1 MSNKSIKR
9 IDKQAFDV
17 DAWHKLQ
24 NFTQARIGLGR
35 AGGSLPTNA
44 QLKFNQDHAKARD
57 AVHAHIDFDAIN
69 TALKQ
74 QNLSSIHLHSKAK
87 DRTEFL
93 QRPDFG
99 RQLNNNSKEALLHSA
114 SSHKKGM
121 DVAIALV
128 DGLSSVAIQKYG
140 CELVQQLIFEFN
152 KLAYTSSSIMLV
164 KQGRVAIGDEIG
176 EIINAK
182 SMVLIIGERP
192 GLSAHDSLG
201 VYYTYNPKLGL
212 NDASRNCISN
222 IRPQGMSI
230 HDATEKIIWLVNQS
244 FNKKLSGVKLKDT
257 TETTENNRSQ
267 HSISGNFLLPK

>member
-1 MSNKSIKR
+1 MSDKSIKQ

-35 AGGSLPTNA
+35 SGGSLPTSA

-57 AVHAHIDFDAIN
+57 AVHAPIDFDAIK
-69 TALKQ
+69 TTLKQ

-87 DRTEFL
+87 DRAEFL

-99 RQLNNNSKEALLHSA
+99 RRLNNNSKEALLHPA
-114 SSHKKGM
+114 SSHKKGV

-140 CELVQQLIFEFN
+140 CELVQQLTFELK

-164 KQGRVAIGDEIG
+164 EQGRVAIGDEIG

-201 VYYTYNPKLGL
+201 IYYTYKPKLGL

-230 HDATEKIIWLVNQS
+230 KDATEKIIWLVNQS

-257 TETTENNRSQ
+257 TETTENTRTQ
-267 HSISGNFLLPK
+267 HSVLGNFLLPK